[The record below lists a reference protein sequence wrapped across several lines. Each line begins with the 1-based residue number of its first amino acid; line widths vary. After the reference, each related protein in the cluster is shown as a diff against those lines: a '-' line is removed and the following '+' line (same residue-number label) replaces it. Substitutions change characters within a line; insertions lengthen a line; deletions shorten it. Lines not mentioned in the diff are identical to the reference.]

1 MCVCV
6 NAVRYGSFLPNRLF
20 QCALY
25 LLANSP
31 TVSYVKWNQCLWFL
45 SRTKRR
51 RILCVCKSIENATLS
66 SWEKRVILRR
76 VKQSNP
82 KKQLTFTINAI
93 VCLLLVSVTV
103 SSNLQNTRIAHAS
116 ITELLFCYGET
127 KAHAI
132 VLNLLSF
139 SFESMCRPL
148 MSIESSLLPCLLTW
162 K

>member
-51 RILCVCKSIENATLS
+51 RNCAFASLLKMQRYPAERRELY
-66 SWEKRVILRR
+66 WEEWNN
-76 VKQSNP
+76 QTQ

-148 MSIESSLLPCLLTW
+148 MSIESSLLPCSLTW